1 LGYPDRAVEH
11 GARAMDVAEE
21 IGHPFTSAYALFH
34 VALLDLWRG
43 DWERVR
49 ERASSVLAI
58 AEEHDYQVWRALAL
72 VFVGVST
79 IALGEHDEGM
89 ALSDRGIGL
98 YTHLTTPPVFWP
110 LVLSV
115 RTRGFAMAGRP
126 AEGIEPVDQAI
137 EMFQGRVNL
146 LSPEFPLLKGDLLVA
161 LSELDEAE
169 SSYRLAFD
177 MGVQAGARMTQL
189 RASTRLVRLTRD
201 GVAPSMDTVAALRSV
216 YGAFTEGFESV
227 DLTEARAVLDEIDRS

>member
-1 LGYPDRAVEH
+1 
-11 GARAMDVAEE
+11 
-21 IGHPFTSAYALFH
+21 
-34 VALLDLWRG
+34 
-43 DWERVR
+43 
-49 ERASSVLAI
+49 
-58 AEEHDYQVWRALAL
+58 
-72 VFVGVST
+72 
-79 IALGEHDEGM
+79 
-89 ALSDRGIGL
+89 
-98 YTHLTTPPVFWP
+98 VFWP

-161 LSELDEAE
+161 LSEFDEAE